1 MALRDVKE
9 YYYTMLNQYVE
20 LKADLDDFNR
30 ALNNGYITEDKLAE
44 VKADVL
50 DAKANL
56 ERIQYILY
64 LFNLPNRK
72 KKRAKLQFAD
82 SALQKY
88 FKEVG
93 ADLDSI
99 KDENTNCLTH
109 IKLELKKLQ
118 KEIKNSDE
126 RNHN

>member
-20 LKADLDDFNR
+20 LKADLDDFDR

>member
-20 LKADLDDFNR
+20 LKADLDEFDR
-30 ALNNGYITEDKLAE
+30 ALNNGYITEDKLTE

-82 SALQKY
+82 GALQEY
-88 FKEVG
+88 FKEIG
-93 ADLDSI
+93 ADLDSV
-99 KDENTNCLTH
+99 KDENANCLTH
-109 IKLELKKLQ
+109 IRLELKKLQ
-118 KEIKNSDE
+118 KGDKKFKWKK
-126 RNHN
+126 